1 MEVQA
6 HRIGDQSSGH
16 SVGPFRIDRTQ
27 YFHGVVMGLHTH
39 ETPHLSCLISGS
51 FSEGW
56 GAKEFTRS
64 QGAAIFRRA
73 GAEHSCRFNGAPVEI
88 LRVGFAGDWLA
99 RVEDIASSE
108 SKSHVASST
117 VTGSLIQRL
126 SHELKSESPC
136 APLFAESIVLELLAE
151 TLCAGDTVERD
162 EPHWL
167 RTVRDRLHD
176 GIAHPP
182 SLTELAADADV
193 HPSHLARTFRKQYG
207 CTVGEYAR
215 RLRVE
220 FAMERLKRSDEAL
233 SSISHSAGFADQAHF
248 TRQFRRA
255 TGVTPGEYR
264 RHSATR

>member
-6 HRIGDQSSGH
+6 RRVSDQLSER
-16 SVGPFRIDRTQ
+16 SVGPFRIDHAR
-27 YFHGVVMGLHTH
+27 YPHGAAMGLHTH
-39 ETPHLSCLISGS
+39 ETPHLSCLIGGS

-73 GAEHSCRFNGAPVEI
+73 GAEHSCRFHGAPVEI
-88 LRVGFAGDWLA
+88 LRVSFTGDWLA
-99 RVEDIASSE
+99 RVEEIASSE
-108 SKSHVASST
+108 SQSHVASSA
-117 VTGSLIQRL
+117 VTGGLIQRL
-126 SHELKSESPC
+126 RHEVNSEARC
-136 APLFAESIVLELLAE
+136 APLLAESIILELLAE
-151 TLCAGDTVERD
+151 MLCAGDTVERS

-167 RTVRDRLHD
+167 RAVRDRLHE
-176 GIAHPP
+176 GVAHPP
-182 SLTELAADADV
+182 SLTELAADACV